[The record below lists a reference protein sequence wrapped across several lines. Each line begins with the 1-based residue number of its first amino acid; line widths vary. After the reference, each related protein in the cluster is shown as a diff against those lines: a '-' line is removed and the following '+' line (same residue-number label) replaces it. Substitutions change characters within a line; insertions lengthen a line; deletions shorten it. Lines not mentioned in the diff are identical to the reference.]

1 MARWVSAADPAVLA
15 RFIAANRSAMADD
28 RFGSPVFFARSPWL
42 LERSQKDWPDVQFHS
57 VRDLR

>member
-1 MARWVSAADPAVLA
+1 VSADDPAVLA
-15 RFIAANRSAMADD
+15 KFTAANRSAMADD

-42 LERSQKDWPDVQFHS
+42 LDRAQKDWPDVHFHA